1 MANNEKVWIGFSPT
15 QQFTRCNVHFL
26 PIVFGSATLPQ
37 VQCRIALFCAAQPPN
52 IIEIDGA
59 KIGHPDGLRL
69 DAVFNPLP
77 APASGFVGV
86 SVSLMLEQTRFD
98 LRGSDV
104 VFELAQNDNTVK
116 FRPRCLSAAPQAS
129 TCWQYRDGHA
139 VASLLVV
146 NHTESERSCNLTTQ
160 KVTLAPFET
169 QEVPL
174 DNYTTPTLTPPL
186 ETSWGTLRASL
197 ISNLDESR
205 SGLNFFQLWRDPE
218 SRRLIS
224 VITL

>member
-15 QQFTRCNVHFL
+15 QQFTRCNIHFL

-37 VQCRIALFCAAQPPN
+37 VQCRIALFCGSHSPTVVD
-52 IIEIDGA
+52 IDGA
-59 KIGHPDGLRL
+59 KIGHPDGVRL
-69 DAVFNPLP
+69 DALFNPLSTP
-77 APASGFVGV
+77 TSGFVGV
-86 SVSLMLEQTRFD
+86 SISLLLEQTRFD

-104 VFELAQNDNTVK
+104 VFELAQNDTTVR
-116 FRPRCLSAAPQAS
+116 FRPRCLSPQQQAS
-129 TCWQYRDGHA
+129 SCWQYKDGHA
-139 VASLLVV
+139 IASLLIV
-146 NHTESERSCNLTTQ
+146 NHTEAERTCNLATR
-160 KVTLAPFET
+160 KATLAPFEV

-174 DNYTTPTLTPPL
+174 DNYTTPTLTAPL
-186 ETSWGTLRASL
+186 ETSWGTLRGSL

-205 SGLNFFQLWRDPE
+205 NGLNFFQLWRDPE